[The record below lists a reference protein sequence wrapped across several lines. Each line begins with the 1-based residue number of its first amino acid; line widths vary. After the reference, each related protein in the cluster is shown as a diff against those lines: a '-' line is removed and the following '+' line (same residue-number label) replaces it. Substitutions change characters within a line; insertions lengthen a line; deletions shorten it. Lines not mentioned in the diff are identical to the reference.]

1 MWTSCQELPRARN
14 LYFLIRVLLFRVG
27 FEKNVWLL
35 VSCLGGWFMARQE
48 QQQQHQQTPVPAS
61 PPPEAAAAA
70 DAAAI
75 QQQEQQEQ

>member
-1 MWTSCQELPRARN
+1 MWTSCQELPRAGN

-27 FEKNVWLL
+27 FGKNVWLL

-48 QQQQHQQTPVPAS
+48 QQQHQQTPAPAS

>member
-27 FEKNVWLL
+27 FGKNVWLL

-48 QQQQHQQTPVPAS
+48 QQQHQQTPAPAS
-61 PPPEAAAAA
+61 PPPAAAA